1 MKNPQIL
8 DIYSDFLIASF
19 TIVTAT
25 GLSRML
31 DNGYSHDQISRFL
44 AQRKF
49 TQKDFWKMVK
59 KIIRKIESEDAI
71 LAIDD
76 TIEEKPHSAENDM
89 ICWHWDHSKNCTV
102 KGINIVNFLY
112 HTELPQSKNEA
123 GISIPVAFE
132 IIEKTEQFLDKKT
145 NKLKRR
151 SPISKNELVRQRL
164 RNLVQLNR
172 LKFKYV
178 VWDTWFSSKE
188 NFEFV
193 HYKLKKYFVSAL
205 KSNRTVALSKQDK
218 LQGKFSKVEELD
230 LQTNRVYEV
239 WLKGLDFPLLLAKQV
254 FTNKDGSSGELY
266 TVTNNFSL
274 TYEAIC
280 TIYKKRWKVEVF
292 HKSLKQN
299 TGLEKSP
306 TKYEVTQSN
315 HIFASMI
322 AYCKLEIL
330 KFKETC
336 NHFALKSKLY
346 LKAIKASFAELQQMK
361 NYQVKIQQEQN
372 EHIPLLG

>member
-19 TIVTAT
+19 SIVTAT

-59 KIIRKIESEDAI
+59 KIIRKIENENAI

-76 TIEEKPHSAENDM
+76 TIEEKPHSTENDM

-102 KGINIVNFLY
+102 KGVNIVNFLY
-112 HTELPQSKNEA
+112 HTELTSSNDEA
-123 GISIPVAFE
+123 EISIPVAFE

-145 NKLKRR
+145 KKIKRR
-151 SPISKNELVRQRL
+151 SPISKNELVRERL

-188 NFEFV
+188 NLEFV

-218 LQGKFSKVEELD
+218 LQGKFSIVDELD
-230 LQTNRVYEV
+230 LQTNRTYEV
-239 WLKGLDFPLLLAKQV
+239 WLKGLDFPLRLAKQI
-254 FTNKDGSSGELY
+254 FTNKDGSSGVLY
-266 TVTNNFSL
+266 TVTNDSSL
-274 TYEAIC
+274 TYEASC

-306 TKYEVTQSN
+306 TKNEVTQSN

-330 KFKETC
+330 KFKENH

-346 LKAIKASFAELQQMK
+346 LKAIKASFAELQEMK
-361 NYQVKIQQEQN
+361 RYQIKIQQEQF
-372 EHIPLLG
+372 ETIPLLG